1 MSRSYTGTEDSTLV
15 QTANDRFKRADS
27 MKLYVGLLVAV
38 LLHLA
43 FFVVFPRM
51 EGAPAAEAAEPTD
64 ALSSA
69 PVAEVLPLAL

>member
-1 MSRSYTGTEDSTLV
+1 
-15 QTANDRFKRADS
+15 